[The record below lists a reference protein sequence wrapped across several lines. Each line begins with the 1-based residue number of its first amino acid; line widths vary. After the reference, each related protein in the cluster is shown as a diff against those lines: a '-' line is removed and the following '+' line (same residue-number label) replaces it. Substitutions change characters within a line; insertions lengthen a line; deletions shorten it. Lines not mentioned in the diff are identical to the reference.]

1 MIYVC
6 VHKDILFNIINKIFR
21 LICINYIFTHNLFF
35 VIKYVLFLA
44 YISIYINIFYYRTF
58 QYIIY
63 NNSTTLSKNYIIYNI
78 IILIERKY
86 IH

>member
-1 MIYVC
+1 MYLI
-6 VHKDILFNIINKIFR
+6 
-21 LICINYIFTHNLFF
+21 ICITHNLFF

-63 NNSTTLSKNYIIYNI
+63 NNSTTLSNNYIIYNI